1 MILFDTLNIFQP
13 AYPVDMC
20 FFFVVPAAKS
30 ASERKIFLWTGKSTT
45 DPSEQDGTP
54 KIRQHRCGIYRYI
67 YSNIKIYTT
76 FLKPKANS
84 CRFPKYTVL
93 AVYIYICLT
102 CIYRKLVLLFCLIS
116 LHIFWRQWLFHRQ
129 HSAATLRQ
137 NHQLSRSDICCKYT
151 PHWNL
156 AVLIYA

>member
-45 DPSEQDGTP
+45 DPSEQGGTP

-102 CIYRKLVLLFCLIS
+102 CIYIESLYFFSVWFLCIS
-116 LHIFWRQWLFHRQ
+116 FEDNDFSIANILRQLWGRIISCQGRIYVASIRPIETWLF
-129 HSAATLRQ
+129 
-137 NHQLSRSDICCKYT
+137 
-151 PHWNL
+151 
-156 AVLIYA
+156 